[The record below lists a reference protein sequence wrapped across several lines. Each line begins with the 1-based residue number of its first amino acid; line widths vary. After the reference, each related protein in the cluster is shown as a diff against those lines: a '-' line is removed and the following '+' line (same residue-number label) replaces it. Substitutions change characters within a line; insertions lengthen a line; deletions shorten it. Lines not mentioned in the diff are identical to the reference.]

1 MKHQLFWRIALA
13 AVTLLSAF
21 SASHAQ
27 QADPAA
33 VQEHTAA
40 AAAAAKSDLLG
51 PLTLC
56 RTATATPGPSLMD
69 NYNAMVKEPPLE
81 PMRVM
86 DELYF
91 LGARWSTA
99 WAIKTSAGII
109 IVDAMD
115 NADEAEHNIKGGL
128 RKVGLDPSDIRYV
141 VICATLSDH
150 FGRMRAGDQSQ
161 YRRRHAGREIASA
174 PRK

>member
-21 SASHAQ
+21 SASRAQ

-33 VQEHTAA
+33 VQQHTAA
-40 AAAAAKSDLLG
+40 ATAAAKSDLLG
-51 PLTLC
+51 PLALC
-56 RTATATPGPSLMD
+56 RTATPTPGPSFMD

-81 PMRVM
+81 PMRGM

-115 NADEAEHNIKGGL
+115 NADEAEHYIEGGL
-128 RKVGLDPSDIRYV
+128 RKVGLDPPDIRYV
-141 VICATLSDH
+141 TISQAHADQYAV
-150 FGRMRAGDQSQ
+150 AGN
-161 YRRRHAGREIASA
+161 
-174 PRK
+174 

>member
-1 MKHQLFWRIALA
+1 MNHHLFGHIALA
-13 AVTLLSAF
+13 AIILLYAF
-21 SASHAQ
+21 SAAHAKE
-27 QADPAA
+27 ADPAA
-33 VQEHTAA
+33 VQQHIAA
-40 AAAAAKSDLLG
+40 ATTAAKSDLLG

-56 RTATATPGPSLMD
+56 RTATPTPGPSFMD

-109 IVDAMD
+109 IVDSMD
-115 NADEAEHNIKGGL
+115 NADEAEHYIESGL

-141 VICATLSDH
+141 VISHAHGDH
-150 FGRMRAGDQSQ
+150 YGGAGLFKKKIHPPPGGVRSAWGR
-161 YRRRHAGREIASA
+161 
-174 PRK
+174 